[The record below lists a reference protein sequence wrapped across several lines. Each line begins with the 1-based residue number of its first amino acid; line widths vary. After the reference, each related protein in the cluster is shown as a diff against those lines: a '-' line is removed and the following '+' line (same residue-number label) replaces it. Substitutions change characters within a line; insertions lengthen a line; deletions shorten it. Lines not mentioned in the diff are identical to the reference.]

1 MIPHHIPALKIPSI
15 NEQLLNNE
23 VVRASAKNPIYLFIV
38 SVFSILNNFKKIM
51 FDFGVFRGGNG
62 SLRYFWSPKV
72 TKPTKELR
80 DTNPNVTFEAQK

>member
-38 SVFSILNNFKKIM
+38 SVFSLLNNFKKIM
-51 FDFGVFRGGNG
+51 FDFGVFRGEMV
-62 SLRYFWSPKV
+62 LF
-72 TKPTKELR
+72 
-80 DTNPNVTFEAQK
+80 VTFGAQK